1 MFCLPSSRI
10 WFICAEFWLD
20 KKQFPYWRIANCLG
34 KNEPLPLSR
43 TLDCVLNNF
52 WNRKW
57 SNSRKNQQF
66 WTDPGT
72 KSSKQSFKNIPI
84 LIINVSF
91 SFYIIYDIFIS
102 AARVNDILNRWID
115 QENRIHCGR
124 YSGSKFPVPSI
135 ISSTFYQFTG
145 IRFPELAFRNVHD

>member
-72 KSSKQSFKNIPI
+72 KSSKQSFKNIPT

-91 SFYIIYDIFIS
+91 SFYIIYNIWYIYFSRSCKWYFESLDRSRKSNSLWSVFRLKVPRPVNYFI
-102 AARVNDILNRWID
+102 DFL
-115 QENRIHCGR
+115 
-124 YSGSKFPVPSI
+124 SI
-135 ISSTFYQFTG
+135 YWY
-145 IRFPELAFRNVHD
+145 